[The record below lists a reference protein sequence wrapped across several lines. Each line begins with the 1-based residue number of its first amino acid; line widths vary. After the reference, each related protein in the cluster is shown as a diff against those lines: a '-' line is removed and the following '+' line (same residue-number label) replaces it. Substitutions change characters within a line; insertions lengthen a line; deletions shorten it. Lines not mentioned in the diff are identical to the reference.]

1 MENEEGEGVWPSARR
16 IRPKQHHTM
25 LYDDD
30 HAAHNAF
37 WLWHTD
43 IPHAYYI
50 NRISKM

>member
-30 HAAHNAF
+30 HVAHNAF

-43 IPHAYYI
+43 SPHA
-50 NRISKM
+50 